1 MVTSVVNHRDNNE
14 GPIRKG
20 ELVTI
25 TTRSQNTV
33 FLVSHISR
41 GTFVEPGPTSYF
53 LTTLAVADDEGEQKP
68 ILAVGT
74 SVEADEK
81 SLKRFYGSVTLKQE

>member
-1 MVTSVVNHRDNNE
+1 MVTSVVNHKDNNE

-20 ELVTI
+20 ELVTV
-25 TTRSQNTV
+25 TTRSQNTI

-41 GTFVEPGPTSYF
+41 GTFVEPGPTTYY
-53 LTTLAVADDEGEQKP
+53 LTTLAVADDEDGKMP
-68 ILAVGT
+68 VLAIGT

-81 SLKRFYGSVTLKQE
+81 SLKRFYGSITLKQE

>member
-1 MVTSVVNHRDNNE
+1 MVTSVVNHKDDNE

-25 TTRSQNTV
+25 TYRSQNTV
-33 FLVSHISR
+33 FLVSR
-41 GTFVEPGPTSYF
+41 TAFVEYGPTSYY
-53 LTTLAVADDEGEQKP
+53 LTTLAVGDDDPEEKP
-68 ILAVGT
+68 ILTVGT
-74 SVEADEK
+74 SVESDEK